1 MIKLNTHGVIE
12 SIANIGISILDI
24 LVKAFAKS
32 GKYQNTRKGGQACK
46 KKCIYV
52 KRLKVKYITLIY
64 NFSIPNCL
72 ISEFYGYDFTI

>member
-46 KKCIYV
+46 KKCIHV
-52 KRLKVKYITLIY
+52 KKIESQIQYTNLQ
-64 NFSIPNCL
+64 
-72 ISEFYGYDFTI
+72 FYYT